1 MSGGLER
8 ARLGGGK
15 AFLLG
20 VLTAAAVLVLLGAGP
35 SGNGGPSYQVTSS
48 TTGAGRVVVHI
59 VDTSTGE
66 TKVVSNGIRSQ
77 YGVTFGE
84 MAADL

>member
-35 SGNGGPSYQVTSS
+35 SGNGGPYQVTSS